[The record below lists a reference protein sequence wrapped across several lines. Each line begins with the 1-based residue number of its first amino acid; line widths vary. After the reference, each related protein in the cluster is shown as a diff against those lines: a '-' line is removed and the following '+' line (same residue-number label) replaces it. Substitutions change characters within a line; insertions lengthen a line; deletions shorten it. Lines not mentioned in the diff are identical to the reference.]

1 MGGGCDIVGG
11 YLRQKPTSLPCVG
24 PFQIKTL
31 FSERAIR
38 QEMKITHTE
47 IYRLSIPM
55 EPFAIATGVMDHAQN
70 TFIRIHTDHR
80 LSGVGE
86 CSAFPMI
93 VGETQDTCLA
103 LARDFARLWKGK
115 DPLAIPDRLA
125 ELDAFV
131 ARNTTIKSA
140 FDMALFD
147 LAAKHGKVP
156 LYRFL
161 GGNIRDIVT
170 DITVGI
176 AAPAAMAAKALVFK
190 NQGAEVLKV
199 KLGKRPA
206 EDIERIRAIRE
217 RVGATLPIRIDA
229 NQGWTYGEAVVALQG
244 LQPFDIQF
252 CEQPMRSYN
261 DGLLPQLRK
270 ETTIPI
276 MADESCYDHRDA
288 VRLAT
293 QGACDYINIKF
304 SKSGGIAEAL
314 RIQQAAADHG
324 IPCMIG
330 GMLESRLALSAK
342 MHFAFAAPNV
352 QFFDMDTCLLGH
364 LEDPVVGG
372 VRFSGY
378 RLSLPD
384 QPGVG
389 ADIDPAFLH
398 QCERWEV

>member
-1 MGGGCDIVGG
+1 
-11 YLRQKPTSLPCVG
+11 
-24 PFQIKTL
+24 
-31 FSERAIR
+31 
-38 QEMKITHTE
+38 MKITRTE

-55 EPFAIATGVMDHAQN
+55 EPFAIATGTMDYAQN
-70 TFIRIHTDHR
+70 TFIRIHTDR
-80 LSGVGE
+80 GIYGVGE

-103 LARDFARLWKGK
+103 LARDFARLWKNK
-115 DPLAIPDRLA
+115 DPLAISERLN

-140 FDMALFD
+140 FDMALHD
-147 LAAKHGKVP
+147 LAAKHAGLP

-161 GGNIRDIVT
+161 GGNVRDIVT

-176 AAPAAMAAKALVFK
+176 ASPAAMAAKALAFR
-190 NQGAEVLKV
+190 NQGATVLKV
-199 KLGKRPA
+199 KLGREPA
-206 EDIERIRAIRE
+206 EDIERIRAIRRSIGE
-217 RVGATLPIRIDA
+217 DVPIRIDA
-229 NQGWTYGEAVVALQG
+229 NQGWDYEEAVAALKG
-244 LQPFDIQF
+244 LQLFNIQF
-252 CEQPMRSYN
+252 CEQPLRSYN
-261 DGLLPQLRK
+261 DDLLPQLRR

-276 MADESCYDHRDA
+276 MADESCYDHHDA

-293 QGACDYINIKF
+293 DKACDYINIKL

-314 RIQQAAADHG
+314 RIQQAAADYH

-342 MHFAFAAPNV
+342 VHFAFAAPNV

-372 VRFSGY
+372 VRFRGY
-378 RLSLPD
+378 ELSLSG
-384 QPGVG
+384 QPGIG
-389 ADIDPAFLH
+389 AEIDAAFLSR
-398 QCERWEV
+398 CERWEV

>member
-1 MGGGCDIVGG
+1 M
-11 YLRQKPTSLPCVG
+11 K
-24 PFQIKTL
+24 K
-31 FSERAIR
+31 
-38 QEMKITHTE
+38 MKITHTE

-55 EPFAIATGVMDHAQN
+55 EPFVIATGTMAYAQN
-70 TFIRIHTDHR
+70 TFIRIHTDQGIY
-80 LSGVGE
+80 GVGE

-115 DPLAIPDRLA
+115 DPLAIPERLA

-140 FDMALFD
+140 FDMALYD
-147 LAAKHGKVP
+147 LAAKHAEMP

-161 GGNIRDIVT
+161 DGHARDIVT

-176 AAPAAMAAKALVFK
+176 GDPAAMASKALAFK
-190 NQGAEVLKV
+190 DQGATVLKV
-199 KLGKRPA
+199 KLGKQPV

-217 RVGATLPIRIDA
+217 QVGDALPIRIDA
-229 NQGWTYGEAVVALQG
+229 NQGWSYDGAVIALRG
-244 LQPFDIQF
+244 LQPFNIQF

-261 DGLLPQLRK
+261 DHLLPQLRK
-270 ETTIPI
+270 ETAIPI

-314 RIQQAAADHG
+314 RIQRAAADHQ

-342 MHFAFAAPNV
+342 VHFACAAPNV
-352 QFFDMDTCLLGH
+352 QFFDLDTCLLGH
-364 LEDPVVGG
+364 LEDPVIGG
-372 VRFSGY
+372 VRFNGY
-378 RLSLPD
+378 LLSLPE
-384 QPGVG
+384 QPGIG

-398 QCERWEV
+398 GCERWEG